1 MTVTEAEMLEYAQ
14 EAYEARRRK
23 PKTKAAEWRLHA
35 SAAKLCYQRERVDPS
50 FRFFSPGGEGA
61 RTPQRAAIAKLL
73 GQNRRGVLDI
83 WLFRIL
89 PLRVNVVEFKNPGGK
104 LTAEQSDWY
113 CWLERG
119 DVTCYLCTDLEYFKS
134 ILARF

>member
-35 SAAKLCYQRERVDPS
+35 SASKLCYQRERVDPS

-61 RTPQRAAIAKLL
+61 RTPQRAAIAKMM
-73 GQNRRGVLDI
+73 GQNRSGVPDM
-83 WLFRIL
+83 WL
-89 PLRVNVVEFKNPGGK
+89 LRKPMQLCAIEFKMPGK
-104 LTAEQSDWY
+104 YPTAEQAG
-113 CWLERG
+113 WLEWLPFPTHI
-119 DVTCYLCTDLEYFKS
+119 VTDLDQFRQ
-134 ILARF
+134 ILAAF